1 MPEPL
6 SAPRRAE
13 AAVSTGTNTSR
24 STGRADARPLR
35 EQIFEGLNEE
45 QARAVAAVRGPV
57 VILAGA
63 GSGKTTTITRRLANQ
78 IVSGEFAPHNLLA
91 VTFTRKAAAELKERL
106 ARLGVAGVP
115 ASTFHAAAKRQV
127 EGLTGREFDILE
139 SATRLLF
146 AIRDRLPQ
154 QYRQQNVKDWENEIG
169 RAKSNRV
176 RPETYLDELGEHL
189 PPLPGELMQ
198 RVYAEYE
205 REMRAVHKVD
215 FADLIELAIQMFETD
230 AAALAQ
236 FRERYKAVTVD
247 EFQDVNLLQQ
257 TLLDLWLGG
266 LEGLGERLSGV

>member
-1 MPEPL
+1 MITGNGCRSCARPARWPSERGRTA
-6 SAPRRAE
+6 SSRGAGCRRNTARRRARL
-13 AAVSTGTNTSR
+13 SSR
-24 STGRADARPLR
+24 
-35 EQIFEGLNEE
+35 
-45 QARAVAAVRGPV
+45 RGSPCC
-57 VILAGA
+57 A

-169 RAKSNRV
+169 RAKSNR
-176 RPETYLDELGEHL
+176 
-189 PPLPGELMQ
+189 
-198 RVYAEYE
+198 
-205 REMRAVHKVD
+205 
-215 FADLIELAIQMFETD
+215 
-230 AAALAQ
+230 
-236 FRERYKAVTVD
+236 
-247 EFQDVNLLQQ
+247 
-257 TLLDLWLGG
+257 
-266 LEGLGERLSGV
+266 